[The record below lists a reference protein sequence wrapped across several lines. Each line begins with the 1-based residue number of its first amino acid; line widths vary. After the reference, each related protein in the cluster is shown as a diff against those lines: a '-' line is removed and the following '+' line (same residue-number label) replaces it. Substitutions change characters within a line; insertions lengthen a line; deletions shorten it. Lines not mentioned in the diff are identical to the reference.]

1 LRKGIQYSEICT
13 KIIFEVLQKS
23 LEELSPLDRY
33 RNFEILLNI
42 PQTIIQENEISPRKT
57 EGDDSWKGPY
67 YKRLTLMLRFVTG
80 FNDTELWLNGDIA
93 AKFPHSE
100 PQDINLF

>member
-1 LRKGIQYSEICT
+1 M
-13 KIIFEVLQKS
+13 
-23 LEELSPLDRY
+23 ELSPLDRY

-42 PQTIIQENEISPRKT
+42 PQSIIQENEVSPRKT

-93 AKFPHSE
+93 VKFPHSE
-100 PQDINLF
+100 PQNLNLFQWILFYNDHTLLS

>member
-1 LRKGIQYSEICT
+1 LRKGTQYPEICT

-23 LEELSPLDRY
+23 LVELSPLDRY

-42 PQTIIQENEISPRKT
+42 PQSIIQENEVSPRKT

-93 AKFPHSE
+93 VKFPHSE
-100 PQDINLF
+100 PQNLNLF